1 MSVRFHVLGAAIALS
16 ACGAAG
22 NGTGNAVAAAKPK
35 AGIEV
40 TRVWA
45 QPVTA
50 AANSAA
56 VYISLTANCTRD
68 DVLQSAEAVAPLKAS
83 FHASSVVDNALH
95 MEPVPSVP
103 ILCGKPN
110 ELKPMGTHV
119 MVTGLTGH
127 AGIGTVIPLT
137 LKFRD
142 AGAVPV
148 QAEITSMAVLEN
160 VDPMGM
166 NKHHAKGG
174 MKMDHGK
181 MDHAM

>member
-1 MSVRFHVLGAAIALS
+1 MGYRFHIVGAAIALS

-22 NGTGNAVAAAKPK
+22 NSAGNATAAAKPK

-56 VYISLTANCTRD
+56 VYVSLAANCAKD
-68 DVLQSAEAVAPLKAS
+68 DVLQSVEAAAPMKAS
-83 FHASSVVDNALH
+83 FHASSIVDNALH
-95 MEPVPSVP
+95 MEAIPSVP

-110 ELKPMGTHV
+110 ELKPMGTHI
-119 MVTGLTGH
+119 MVTGLTGR
-127 AGIGTVIPLT
+127 AGIGTVIPLS

-166 NKHHAKGG
+166 HKHDAKGG

-181 MDHAM
+181 MDHEM